1 MDKASLIK
9 LGLIAANANPSAP
22 TAYEWNGE
30 KFSSEQ
36 ASEALR
42 DALNEI
48 AGSYS
53 LYRENKNTIFSL
65 IEEVIDD
72 VLPKKV
78 MEQFSACAEVKQF
91 AQGDKAVFVQ
101 KITNAARRRAKQF
114 VTKVGLAGRYEVF
127 KLDGRELT
135 VEMTAIG
142 GAAQIGFEEFLD
154 GRVDFADLTS
164 IIVEAMDEFIL
175 KEIQKALI
183 ACIADLPAANKHA
196 ATSFDEVAF
205 DRLLAVARAYGD
217 ATVYCTYE
225 FAAQMIPH
233 DTSGTNWSA
242 FSDKMKDQL
251 WETGRLATY
260 KNCTVVIWEQS
271 FEDEQNNKRV
281 IDPSYAFIIPSGAK
295 KPVKIAFEGQT
306 AVREA
311 ENEDWSRELETYKK
325 FGVATLVTNDICVY
339 RNTALCPSPLGSA
352 YNEFGGNTGSF

>member
-1 MDKASLIK
+1 MDKASLVK

-30 KFSSEQ
+30 KFDYEQ
-36 ASEALR
+36 ANEALR
-42 DALNEI
+42 QELNEI
-48 AGSYS
+48 AGNYQ
-53 LYRENKNTIFSL
+53 LFRENKNTVFAL

-78 MEQFSACAEVKQF
+78 MEQFNQFAEIKNV

-101 KITNAARRRAKQF
+101 KITNSAKRRAKQF

-127 KLDGRELT
+127 KLDGKELT

-154 GRVDFADLTS
+154 KRVDFSDLTS
-164 IIVEAMDEFIL
+164 IIVEGMNDFIL
-175 KEIQKALI
+175 KEIQKALL
-183 ACIADLPAANKHA
+183 ACIKDLPRANKTV
-196 ATSFDEVAF
+196 ATDFNEVAF
-205 DRLLAVARAYGD
+205 DKLVSVARAYGD
-217 ATVYCTYE
+217 ATVYCTFE
-225 FAAQMIPH
+225 FAAKMIPH

-251 WETGRLATY
+251 WETGRLARY
-260 KNCTVVIWEQS
+260 KNCNVVILDQS
-271 FEDEQNNKRV
+271 FEDETNSTRV

-306 AVREA
+306 AVREV
-311 ENEDWSRELETYKK
+311 ENEDWSRELQTYKK

-339 RNTALCPSPLGSA
+339 RDTSLCAPEFTNTVVVPDPRF
-352 YNEFGGNTGSF
+352 N

>member
-9 LGLIAANANPSAP
+9 LGLIAANANPAAP

-30 KFSSEQ
+30 QFSSEQ

-42 DALNEI
+42 TALNEI

-53 LYRENKNTIFSL
+53 LFRENKNTVFSL
-65 IEEVIDD
+65 IEETIDD

-127 KLDGRELT
+127 KLDGR
-135 VEMTAIG
+135 
-142 GAAQIGFEEFLD
+142 
-154 GRVDFADLTS
+154 VDFAVLTS

-251 WETGRLATY
+251 WETGRLASY
-260 KNCTVVIWEQS
+260 KNCTVVIWDQS

-311 ENEDWSRELETYKK
+311 ENEDWSRELQTYKK
-325 FGVATLVTNDICVY
+325 FGVATLVSNDICVY

-352 YNEFGGNTGSF
+352 YNEFGGNTGTF